1 MANIIDFPVK
11 ENIKFGL
18 RRVKKPKEIY
28 LKRSSQIDLFSPLS
42 SEANVY
48 VLPTDLSPFEHAL
61 VLDENHEEKADE
73 AYRKAISSNDCVA
86 DAYCNL
92 GILEYEAGK
101 IVKAMDCFTK
111 SLKHEPRHF
120 ESHYNL
126 GNLYSEIGNLPLA
139 KMHYEFTK
147 ELQPGFPD
155 VYFNLGLVYAMTKDF
170 ESAVK
175 ILSHYKEMAAGVDSS
190 NAEKLI
196 DAIKKSLSL

>member
-1 MANIIDFPVK
+1 MANIIDFPIK

-18 RRVKKPKEIY
+18 RKVKKSREIY
-28 LKRSSQIDLFSPLS
+28 LKRTSQIDLFSPSS

-48 VLPTDLSPFEHAL
+48 ILPTDLSPFEEAL
-61 VLDENHEEKADE
+61 ILDEQGDKR
-73 AYRKAISSNDCVA
+73 AYDTYGKAISADDCVA

-101 IVKAMDCFTK
+101 TVKAIDCFTN

-126 GNLYSEIGNLPLA
+126 ANLYSEIGNLPLA
-139 KMHYEFTK
+139 KTHYEFAK

-155 VYFNLGLVYAMTKDF
+155 IYFNLGLVYAMTRDF
-170 ESAVK
+170 ESSVK
-175 ILSHYKEMAAGVDSS
+175 V
-190 NAEKLI
+190 
-196 DAIKKSLSL
+196 